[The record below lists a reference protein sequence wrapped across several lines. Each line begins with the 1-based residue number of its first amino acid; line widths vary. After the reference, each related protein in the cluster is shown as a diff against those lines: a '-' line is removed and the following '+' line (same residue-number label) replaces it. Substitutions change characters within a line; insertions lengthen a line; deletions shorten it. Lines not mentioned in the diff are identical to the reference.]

1 MDVYAIQASGIQ
13 GKIQSATCE
22 VSEDSA
28 GGGHCR
34 VIRSFFRIY
43 IPFYLQE
50 IMTRPLNEHFLWK
63 GAIQRANY
71 PKSVAKP
78 DMILPKIC
86 SLTGREI
93 NPPDLHSEMNRAYAQ
108 YSYQYWLGVE
118 LRKQLYR
125 DRNRIF

>member
-1 MDVYAIQASGIQ
+1 
-13 GKIQSATCE
+13 
-22 VSEDSA
+22 
-28 GGGHCR
+28 
-34 VIRSFFRIY
+34 
-43 IPFYLQE
+43 
-50 IMTRPLNEHFLWK
+50 MTRPLNEHFLWK